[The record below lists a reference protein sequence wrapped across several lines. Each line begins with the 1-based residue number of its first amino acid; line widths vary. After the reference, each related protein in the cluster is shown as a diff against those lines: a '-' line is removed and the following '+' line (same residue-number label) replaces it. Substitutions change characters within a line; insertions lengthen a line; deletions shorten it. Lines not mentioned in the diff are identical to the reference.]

1 MPRPR
6 AAKASSTTSM
16 VDVRFGFVKMASK
29 LVKLRQDTPVCASF
43 LENSPGMMFRKLDC
57 LEISMT

>member
-43 LENSPGMMFRKLDC
+43 LENSPGMTSGNW
-57 LEISMT
+57 IV